1 MKILGFILLVVFLLF
16 LLGLGPV
23 LTILSLNT
31 LFNTG
36 IVISFWSWLS
46 MAWLHMIAAGAVRG
60 GVKLAQAD

>member
-1 MKILGFILLVVFLLF
+1 MKILGFILMVVFLLF
-16 LLGLGPV
+16 LCGIGPV

-46 MAWLHMIAAGAVRG
+46 MAWLHMIATGAVRG
-60 GVKLAQAD
+60 GTKLTQAD

>member
-1 MKILGFILLVVFLLF
+1 MKILGFILMVVFLLF
-16 LLGLGPV
+16 LFGIGPV

-46 MAWLHMIAAGAVRG
+46 VAWLHMIAAGAVRG
-60 GVKLAQAD
+60 GIKLARED

>member
-1 MKILGFILLVVFLLF
+1 MKILAVFLLIA
-16 LLGLGPV
+16 LAIVMVGLGPI

-46 MAWLHMIAAGAVRG
+46 VAWLHLIAAGAVRG
-60 GVKLAQAD
+60 GIKLAQAD